1 MSQVDSRYALSTT
14 TELGFTDAVTRV
26 REELANEGFGV
37 LCEID
42 VQATLKQKLGIDR
55 EPYLILG
62 ACNPPLAHAALEA
75 EPELGV
81 LLPCNVVVYQQ
92 QARRTSPRSTPSRC
106 SPSSATTNSPAPPV
120 RSTGVSSTSSTAP
133 RRSRATGHPTPG
145 PIAGAKR
152 CCSPVNRR
160 SLLTRPRHVSPT
172 ADWCSSMSAT
182 ASRSSAVA
190 YTARSTSHSHSSA
203 AGCRARP
210 RPPGRVPVP
219 LRRPQFARDR
229 HRHQGRIQRRQRARR
244 DDRAGGVPAC
254 R

>member
-1 MSQVDSRYALSTT
+1 MSQVDSRYTLSTT

-92 QARRTSPRSTPSRC
+92 QGQVNAHRLRRRRADALHRRQRRTRVHGQRGEAASIRRG
-106 SPSSATTNSPAPPV
+106 
-120 RSTGVSSTSSTAP
+120 RP
-133 RRSRATGHPTPG
+133 RRPE
-145 PIAGAKR
+145 
-152 CCSPVNRR
+152 
-160 SLLTRPRHVSPT
+160 LTRPHNRRAH
-172 ADWCSSMSAT
+172 AQQE
-182 ASRSSAVA
+182 
-190 YTARSTSHSHSSA
+190 HSDVLH
-203 AGCRARP
+203 P
-210 RPPGRVPVP
+210 
-219 LRRPQFARDR
+219 
-229 HRHQGRIQRRQRARR
+229 
-244 DDRAGGVPAC
+244 
-254 R
+254 